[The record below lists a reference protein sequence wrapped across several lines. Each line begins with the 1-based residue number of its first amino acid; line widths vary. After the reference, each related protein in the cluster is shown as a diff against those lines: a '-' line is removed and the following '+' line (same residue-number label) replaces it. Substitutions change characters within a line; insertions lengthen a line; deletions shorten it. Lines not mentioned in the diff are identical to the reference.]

1 MHNHGTLLTLAAIAG
16 CSSLPNVMVTIG
28 FNMFDPSHKI
38 SKHISIYQ
46 QKEHAKTHR
55 TPKGYNSKVLLK
67 EIYIY
72 ILHFHTVPSSWGL
85 LYPKTLEDS
94 KLFPTLR
101 GFWSGRAPKVEFRT
115 ELVSAQRLYFAGC
128 SWVEQQLVKHGMVS
142 WKH

>member
-72 ILHFHTVPSSWGL
+72 YISIQFHLLGGYYILKLSKTPSFSQPSGDFGRVGLQKLSSALSWSQRRGC
-85 LYPKTLEDS
+85 TL
-94 KLFPTLR
+94 PA
-101 GFWSGRAPKVEFRT
+101 APGWNNN
-115 ELVSAQRLYFAGC
+115 L
-128 SWVEQQLVKHGMVS
+128 
-142 WKH
+142 